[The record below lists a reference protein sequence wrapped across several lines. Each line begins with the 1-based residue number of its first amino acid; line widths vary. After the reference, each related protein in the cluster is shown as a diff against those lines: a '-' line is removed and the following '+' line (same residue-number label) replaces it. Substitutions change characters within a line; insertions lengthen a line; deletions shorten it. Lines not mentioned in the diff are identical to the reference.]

1 VENPTISKAPP
12 NLALTSLALGIV
24 ALTLFMAGIDKPATL
39 VYDEFNY
46 VSSAKAFLAGAPNPN
61 PEHPPLAKLLI
72 AAGIEAAGDNPVGWR
87 AASAVCGALTL
98 MAVFLWAYLLLRN
111 YALALTAAG
120 LTLFNN
126 FLFVMSRTAMLDVFL
141 EMFLI
146 WGLVA
151 FSAALELNLTIA
163 KRRILL
169 CLAGVMWGFAGACK
183 WSAVDTLVVAVAGS
197 AALFWMANR
206 SALNWDERIPR
217 YGRNLQQI
225 GILPIVLCLIV
236 APVIAYGLTFWP
248 LCRSLHRPFGIR
260 ELIAMNVFM
269 WRFQTTVQANRA
281 IISAWYTWPFQTS
294 PQRALSYLLGNF
306 VVMWGGLL
314 ALAFCVWRFFK
325 SLAPREGLVLILYA
339 ANLLQWAFTP
349 HKGMYYYYYTPA
361 AMFLGVAIALVLN
374 QMPPRIFGVR
384 VGLILLLAAATMF
397 LWCYPRMAHLEP
409 PWDCALG
416 CWP

>member
-1 VENPTISKAPP
+1 
-12 NLALTSLALGIV
+12 
-24 ALTLFMAGIDKPATL
+24 MAGIDKPATL
-39 VYDEFNY
+39 VYDELSY

-72 AAGIEAAGDNPVGWR
+72 AAGIEAVGDNPVGWR

-98 MAVFLWAYLLLRN
+98 VAVFLWAYLLLRN

-126 FLFVMSRTAMLDVFL
+126 FLFVMSRVAMLDVFL

-151 FSAALELNLTIA
+151 FSAALELNLTVA

-169 CLAGVMWGFAGACK
+169 CLAGVMWGLAGACK
-183 WSAVDTLVVAVAGS
+183 WSAVDTLVVAVAVS

-206 SALNWDERIPR
+206 SALNWDECIPR

-236 APVIAYGLTFWP
+236 APVIAYGLAFWP

-260 ELIAMNVFM
+260 ELLAMNLFM

-314 ALAFCVWRFFK
+314 ALAFCAWRFFK
-325 SLAPREGLVLILYA
+325 SLASREGLVLLLYA

-374 QMPPRIFGVR
+374 QLPPRIFGVR

-397 LWCYPRMAHLEP
+397 LWCYPRMAQLEP

>member
-1 VENPTISKAPP
+1 
-12 NLALTSLALGIV
+12 
-24 ALTLFMAGIDKPATL
+24 
-39 VYDEFNY
+39 
-46 VSSAKAFLAGAPNPN
+46 
-61 PEHPPLAKLLI
+61 
-72 AAGIEAAGDNPVGWR
+72 
-87 AASAVCGALTL
+87 
-98 MAVFLWAYLLLRN
+98 
-111 YALALTAAG
+111 
-120 LTLFNN
+120 
-126 FLFVMSRTAMLDVFL
+126 MSRVAMLDVFL

-151 FSAALELNLTIA
+151 FSAALELNLTVA

-169 CLAGVMWGFAGACK
+169 CLAGVMWGLAGACK

-206 SALNWDERIPR
+206 SALNWDECIPR

-236 APVIAYGLTFWP
+236 APVIAYGLAFWP

-260 ELIAMNVFM
+260 ELLAMNLFM

-281 IISAWYTWPFQTS
+281 IISAWYTWPFQTA

-314 ALAFCVWRFFK
+314 ALAFCAWRFFK
-325 SLAPREGLVLILYA
+325 SLASREGLVLLLYV

-349 HKGMYYYYYTPA
+349 HKGMYYYYYTSA

-374 QMPPRIFGVR
+374 QLPPRIFGVR

-397 LWCYPRMAHLEP
+397 LWCYPRMAQLEP

>member
-1 VENPTISKAPP
+1 
-12 NLALTSLALGIV
+12 LALGIV
-24 ALTLFMAGIDKPATL
+24 ALTLFMAGIDRPATL
-39 VYDEFNY
+39 VYDELSY

-72 AAGIEAAGDNPVGWR
+72 AAGIEAVGDNPVGWR

-98 MAVFLWAYLLLRN
+98 VAVFLWAYLLLRN

-126 FLFVMSRTAMLDVFL
+126 FLFVMSRVAMLDVFL

-146 WGLVA
+146 LGLVA
-151 FSAALELNLTIA
+151 FSAALELNLTVA

-169 CLAGVMWGFAGACK
+169 CLAGVMWGLAGACK
-183 WSAVDTLVVAVAGS
+183 WSAVDTLVVAVAVS

-206 SALNWDERIPR
+206 SALNWDECIPR

-225 GILPIVLCLIV
+225 GILPIILCLIV
-236 APVIAYGLTFWP
+236 APVIAYGLAFWP

-260 ELIAMNVFM
+260 ELLAMNLFM

-281 IISAWYTWPFQTS
+281 IISAWYTWPFQTA

-314 ALAFCVWRFFK
+314 ALAFCAWRFFK
-325 SLAPREGLVLILYA
+325 SLASREGLVLLLYA

-349 HKGMYYYYYTPA
+349 HKGMYYYYYTSA

-374 QMPPRIFGVR
+374 QLPPRIFCVR

-397 LWCYPRMAHLEP
+397 LWCYPRMAQLEP

>member
-1 VENPTISKAPP
+1 
-12 NLALTSLALGIV
+12 
-24 ALTLFMAGIDKPATL
+24 
-39 VYDEFNY
+39 
-46 VSSAKAFLAGAPNPN
+46 
-61 PEHPPLAKLLI
+61 LLI

-98 MAVFLWAYLLLRN
+98 MAVFLWAHLLLRN

-126 FLFVMSRTAMLDVFL
+126 FLFVMSRVAMLDVFL

-151 FSAALELNLTIA
+151 FSAAFELDLTVA

-169 CLAGVMWGFAGACK
+169 CLAGVMWGLAGACK
-183 WSAVDTLVVAVAGS
+183 WSAVDTLAVAVAGS

-206 SALNWDERIPR
+206 SALNWDECIPR
-217 YGRNLQQI
+217 YGRNFQQI

-260 ELIAMNVFM
+260 ELIAMNLFM

-281 IISAWYTWPFQTS
+281 ISSAWYTWPFQTS

-306 VVMWGGLL
+306 AVMWGGLL

-325 SLAPREGLVLILYA
+325 SLAPREGLVLILYV

-384 VGLILLLAAATMF
+384 VGLIVLLAAATMF

>member
-1 VENPTISKAPP
+1 
-12 NLALTSLALGIV
+12 LALGIV

-72 AAGIEAAGDNPVGWR
+72 AAGIEAAGDNPIGWR
-87 AASAVCGALTL
+87 TASAVCGALTL

-126 FLFVMSRTAMLDVFL
+126 FLFVMSRVAMLELFL

-183 WSAVDTLVVAVAGS
+183 WSAVDTLFVAVAGS

-260 ELIAMNVFM
+260 ELIAMNLFM

-349 HKGMYYYYYTPA
+349 HKGMYYYYYAPA

-384 VGLILLLAAATMF
+384 VGPILLLAAATVF

>member
-1 VENPTISKAPP
+1 
-12 NLALTSLALGIV
+12 
-24 ALTLFMAGIDKPATL
+24 MAGIDRPATL
-39 VYDEFNY
+39 VYDELSY

-72 AAGIEAAGDNPVGWR
+72 AAGIEAVGDNPVGWR

-98 MAVFLWAYLLLRN
+98 VAVFLWAYLLLRN

-126 FLFVMSRTAMLDVFL
+126 FLFVMSRVAMLDVFL

-151 FSAALELNLTIA
+151 FSAALELNLTVA

-169 CLAGVMWGFAGACK
+169 CLAGVMWGLAGACK
-183 WSAVDTLVVAVAGS
+183 WSAVDTLVVAVAVS

-206 SALNWDERIPR
+206 SALNWDECIPR

-225 GILPIVLCLIV
+225 GILPIILCLIV
-236 APVIAYGLTFWP
+236 APVIAYGLAFWP

-260 ELIAMNVFM
+260 ELLAMNLFM

-314 ALAFCVWRFFK
+314 ALAFCAWRFFK
-325 SLAPREGLVLILYA
+325 SLASREGLVLLLYA

-349 HKGMYYYYYTPA
+349 HKGMYYYYYTSA

-374 QMPPRIFGVR
+374 QLPPRIFCVR

-397 LWCYPRMAHLEP
+397 LWCYPRMAQLEP